1 MNNYSFHTQGATFVG
16 VINGNGTVMEELE
29 NTYLNKHVAAIHCSN
44 NIGLLQRKIFNA
56 LLYKAYNRLLDDSF
70 HYISLSELAKLIDFN
85 SNNSSKLK
93 QAFKNLQST
102 TVEWNIIENN
112 NEADAEIWCSS
123 TLLASSV
130 IDRKRGFCRY
140 EYSKTLSELLFQPDI
155 YARID
160 LRIQNRFNS
169 SYGLALYENC
179 VRFKNVRTT
188 GWINID
194 TFRKLMGVQD
204 SMYPKFSDFNRRVLS
219 PAIDEINKIS
229 DINVELQTNR
239 VAQQVVSLKFNI
251 SNKKIAKP
259 MGIVLKTDSIP
270 PTKENEKSELHGIL
284 KNKFLASEQDITNL
298 IKNYPAD
305 FINEKIQLIF
315 ESSSYK
321 SGKIMVPLALLK
333 SALKNNYAAPENKIT
348 GSESKKT
355 KNFSWEQK
363 KRYEEYKMDHIL
375 NKFDSLSEIEK
386 TKIEKSFVTYL
397 TKHTDL
403 SYKIV
408 IDMYHARGIKGASR
422 EFVEFA
428 VSANVSIVDELMT
441 LGDFCK

>member
-1 MNNYSFHTQGATFVG
+1 
-16 VINGNGTVMEELE
+16 MEELE

-56 LLYKAYNRLLDDSF
+56 LLYKAYNRLLDDDF

-112 NEADAEIWCSS
+112 NESDAEIWCSS

-140 EYSKTLSELLFQPDI
+140 EYSKTLAELLFQPDI

-160 LRIQNRFNS
+160 LRIQNKFNS

-219 PAIDEINKIS
+219 PAINEINEIS

-239 VAQQVVSLKFNI
+239 VAQQVVSLKFNM

-259 MGIVLKTDSIP
+259 MGIVLKTELIVTEDV
-270 PTKENEKSELHGIL
+270 KSELHNVL
-284 KNKFLASEQDITNL
+284 KSKFFASDQDIAYIT
-298 IKNYPAD
+298 KNYSHD
-305 FINEKIQLIF
+305 FINEKMKIIF
-315 ESSSYK
+315 ESSTYK

-333 SALKNNYAAPENKIT
+333 SALKNNYAMPENKAT
-348 GSESKKT
+348 HPEVKKT
-355 KNFSWEQK
+355 KSFSWEQK
-363 KRYEEYKMDHIL
+363 KQYQEYKAEYIL
-375 NKFDSLSEIEK
+375 NKFNLLGEVEK
-386 TKIEKSFVTYL
+386 SKIEKLFVEHL
-397 TKHTDL
+397 TKQTDL

-408 IDMYHARGIKGASR
+408 IDMYRARGIKGAST

-428 VSANVSIVDELMT
+428 IATNASVVDGLIT
-441 LGDFCK
+441 LPDFCK